1 MISSRFIIII
11 IVLAVFLLGLYKIF
25 KVKISLYKKHN
36 FTQQFLDNLN
46 TYTQSRGNDSE
57 AYTWLIHRSK
67 KMQKQLGIEGIFATY
82 RPPHSNYQY
91 SNYSIILQIL
101 PELRTAFE
109 DRVFST
115 DSSARHYYSILRD
128 TLVRHL
134 GSIHDSD
141 ELNSSMLKNPVIWLR
156 EGMQTLTVFPLTLL
170 NWLGAISNVTV
181 ARLTKNRLF
190 QCISVLISIVGFFS
204 AVMGIILGWE
214 QFTEMVKKFWL

>member
-1 MISSRFIIII
+1 MLS
-11 IVLAVFLLGLYKIF
+11 VFLLGLYKIF
-25 KVKISLYKKHN
+25 KVKISLSKKHT
-36 FTQQFLDNLN
+36 FTKKFLDNLN
-46 TYTQSRGNDSE
+46 IYAQSQGNDSE
-57 AYTWLIHRSK
+57 TYMWLIHRSK
-67 KMQKQLGIEGIFATY
+67 KMQRQLGIEGIFATY

-91 SNYSIILQIL
+91 SNYLIILQIL
-101 PELRTAFE
+101 PDLQSAFE

-141 ELNSSMLKNPVIWLR
+141 ELNSSMLKNPLIWLR
-156 EGMQTLTVFPLTLL
+156 EGMQTLTVFPFTLL
-170 NWLGAISNVTV
+170 NWLGALSDATV
-181 ARLTKNRLF
+181 ARWTANRF
-190 QCISVLISIVGFFS
+190 FHFISSLISFVGFFS